1 LDVAGV
7 IGIAGM
13 ALMLIVS
20 AIRHTQTLY
29 REEKIL

>member
-1 LDVAGV
+1 L

-20 AIRHTQTLY
+20 AIQHTRTLY
-29 REEKIL
+29 REEKIS